1 MDPEGLKLK
10 SKYTVPVNA
19 DFNIHNAHVMCV
31 YSNQPSQ
38 IYFQRIL
45 TGDHLCGKLLF
56 TWLSL
61 VVSMMVPF
69 CAAFFPRDALDE
81 IWDLIESVSEGFPKY
96 SYDIKYVSFM
106 IQKKYKMSTIID
118 ILTPLGSRYE
128 NERLTW
134 GI

>member
-1 MDPEGLKLK
+1 MLQITSKTLGFKKIKVYKTPPGGGGKPYLARGL
-10 SKYTVPVNA
+10 
-19 DFNIHNAHVMCV
+19 
-31 YSNQPSQ
+31 
-38 IYFQRIL
+38 L

-81 IWDLIESVSEGFPKY
+81 IWDLIESVFEGFPKY

-118 ILTPLGSRYE
+118 ILTPLA
-128 NERLTW
+128 LDMKMKD
-134 GI
+134 